1 MRWNLSKI
9 VQTHTDAA
17 TTAAIYNVPSKWK
30 QLEILNAWKNLQWER
45 KKLTEWWL
53 LNAANAKRGDDDIN
67 AERRCE
73 GKREFIKEFSFTA
86 QTRKRTNKEKN
97 THTHHTST
105 DFEWNFKSAHST
117 PDWHT
122 ENKRTIKQMLIMVQ
136 KFNGIKLRW
145 LCAVWVCALWKFVI
159 RFRTNEHNYN
169 RKLVNTWTFV
179 LDQMGQE
186 TEAPRERER
195 LKQLVQ

>member
-1 MRWNLSKI
+1 MRWNSSKI

-53 LNAANAKRGDDDIN
+53 LNAANAKRDDDDIN

-86 QTRKRTNKEKN
+86 QTRKRANEQTREK
-97 THTHHTST
+97 THTRITHQPISNEILNQHT
-105 DFEWNFKSAHST
+105 AHRIGT
-117 PDWHT
+117 
-122 ENKRTIKQMLIMVQ
+122 Q
-136 KFNGIKLRW
+136 KTKEPLSKCW
-145 LCAVWVCALWKFVI
+145 LWCKNSMELNCAVWVCALWKFVI

-169 RKLVNTWTFV
+169 LKLVNTCTFV